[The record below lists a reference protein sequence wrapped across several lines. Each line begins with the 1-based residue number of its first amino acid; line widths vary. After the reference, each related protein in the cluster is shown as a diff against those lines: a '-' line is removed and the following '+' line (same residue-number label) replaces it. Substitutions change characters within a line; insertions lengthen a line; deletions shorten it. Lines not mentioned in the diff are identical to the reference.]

1 MCEMQMA
8 DLSEI
13 AHQHCQ
19 DKVYR
24 RNARVLYC
32 GDYFD
37 DGGPFQM
44 EQGLGPALDRS
55 PVADTC
61 FWVGKIVGKVDSAG
75 KIKVSIDI
83 V

>member
-19 DKVYR
+19 DKGYR